1 MIKLYVYFKETKL
14 GCLFKENGQYV
25 FMANE
30 NGVQK
35 AINKGYPIWL
45 FGVEKSFV
53 ANELPIS
60 IQNLI
65 PDKDCDLNELA
76 GISYEDDE
84 LTKLQ
89 KIANLSLEY
98 PELHIG
104 LK

>member
-14 GCLFKENGQYV
+14 GCLFKENGKYV

-53 ANELPIS
+53 ANVLPMS
-60 IQNLI
+60 IQKLI
-65 PDKDCDLNELA
+65 PDKDSDLNELA
-76 GISYEDDE
+76 GISNEDDE
-84 LTKLQ
+84 LTRLQ
-89 KIANLSLEY
+89 KIAKLNLEY
-98 PELHIG
+98 TELYVG

>member
-45 FGVEKSFV
+45 FDVEKSFV
-53 ANELPIS
+53 SDELPVG

-65 PDKDCDLNELA
+65 PDKDSDLNLLA
-76 GISYEDDE
+76 EISDKDDE
-84 LTKLQ
+84 LVKLQ
-89 KIANLSLEY
+89 KIAKLNLENQGLY
-98 PELHIG
+98 IG